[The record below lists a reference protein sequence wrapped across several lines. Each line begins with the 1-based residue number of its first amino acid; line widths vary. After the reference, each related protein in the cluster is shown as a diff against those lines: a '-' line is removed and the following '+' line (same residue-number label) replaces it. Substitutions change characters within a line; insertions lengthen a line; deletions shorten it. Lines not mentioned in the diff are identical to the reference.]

1 MPESALADSA
11 EYLPLI
17 ADKGASVWLFQV
29 LMSAA
34 ALGLAVFGAGLRR
47 RLDEQEPVGSLV
59 PTLALVGLLLAAGL
73 CLVGGGIS
81 TELFWQLEN
90 ADKTDPDTVLAN
102 VGILNTMGWVWAGVG
117 LSAGAVAWAG
127 ITHESVGRRL
137 AWFSAVM
144 ATLIGDRPARPVA
157 VPGRAARGGV
167 VPRRRHRDGP
177 HGPHGLTGQTWP
189 VRWCPIHSATLV
201 AWIRRTGTTTGDGA
215 RPRQGRRRR
224 RRPPRAAA
232 TGAPSPL
239 RSCWW
244 PASCSPPWPSP
255 SGG

>member
-1 MPESALADSA
+1 MQRSTSGAAHAATTTSGAAARTASPVPRSGQAAAGAALPRPASPRRAWARAGILAGLAGLAGFFASGALTDVPDSALADNA

-29 LMSAA
+29 LMSVA

-47 RLDEQEPVGSLV
+47 RLDEQEPVGSLA

-81 TELFWQLEN
+81 TELYWQLEH
-90 ADKTDPDTVLAN
+90 ASETDPDTVLSN

-127 ITHESVGRRL
+127 LTHESVGRKL

-144 ATLIGDRPARPVA
+144 AG
-157 VPGRAARGGV
+157 
-167 VPRRRHRDGP
+167 
-177 HGPHGLTGQTWP
+177 
-189 VRWCPIHSATLV
+189 LV
-201 AWIRRTGTTTGDGA
+201 ALAQLVPLQYLAALPGALWCLVAGIAMARTA
-215 RPRQGRRRR
+215 R
-224 RRPPRAAA
+224 
-232 TGAPSPL
+232 TH
-239 RSCWW
+239 
-244 PASCSPPWPSP
+244 
-255 SGG
+255 

>member
-1 MPESALADSA
+1 MAHSPYTAASAVTSPGAASQPAAPGPRPGEAAAGAAAPRPASPRRAWARAGVLAGLAGLAGFFASGALTDVPESALADSA

-29 LMSAA
+29 LMSVA

-144 ATLIGDRPARPVA
+144 ATLIGIAQLVPLQYLAALPGA
-157 VPGRAARGGV
+157 V
-167 VPRRRHRDGP
+167 
-177 HGPHGLTGQTWP
+177 
-189 VRWCPIHSATLV
+189 WCLV
-201 AWIRRTGTTTGDGA
+201 AGIAMARTARTG
-215 RPRQGRRRR
+215 
-224 RRPPRAAA
+224 
-232 TGAPSPL
+232 
-239 RSCWW
+239 
-244 PASCSPPWPSP
+244 
-255 SGG
+255 

>member
-1 MPESALADSA
+1 MASITAPGTPYAPTTHDATPVAPAARRGWARAGLAAGVLGLVAFMSSGGLAVPEDALADNA
-11 EYLPLI
+11 EVLRELT
-17 ADKGASVWLFQV
+17 DTGTWVWLFQS

-34 ALGLAVFGAGLRR
+34 ALGLVVFGAGLKR
-47 RLDEQEPVGSLV
+47 RLDEQEPVGSLTGTV
-59 PTLALVGLLLAAGL
+59 AFVGTLLAAAL

-144 ATLIGDRPARPVA
+144 ATLIGIAQLVPLQYLAALPGA
-157 VPGRAARGGV
+157 V
-167 VPRRRHRDGP
+167 
-177 HGPHGLTGQTWP
+177 
-189 VRWCPIHSATLV
+189 WCLV
-201 AWIRRTGTTTGDGA
+201 AGIAMARTARTG
-215 RPRQGRRRR
+215 
-224 RRPPRAAA
+224 
-232 TGAPSPL
+232 
-239 RSCWW
+239 
-244 PASCSPPWPSP
+244 
-255 SGG
+255 

>member
-1 MPESALADSA
+1 MEGTTGRSAARATAATSGTGAYATSPAPRPGPAAAAAGARPASPRRAWARAGILAGLAGLAGFFASGALTDVPDSAMADNA

-29 LMSAA
+29 LMSVS

-47 RLDEQEPVGSLV
+47 RLDEQEPVGSLA

-90 ADKTDPDTVLAN
+90 ASKTDPDTVLGN

-117 LSAGAVAWAG
+117 LTAGAVAWAG
-127 ITHESVGRRL
+127 LTHESVGRRL

-144 ATLIGDRPARPVA
+144 AGLIGVA
-157 VPGRAARGGV
+157 QLVPLQYLAALPGA
-167 VPRRRHRDGP
+167 
-177 HGPHGLTGQTWP
+177 L
-189 VRWCPIHSATLV
+189 WCLV
-201 AWIRRTGTTTGDGA
+201 AGIAMARTA
-215 RPRQGRRRR
+215 R
-224 RRPPRAAA
+224 AD
-232 TGAPSPL
+232 
-239 RSCWW
+239 
-244 PASCSPPWPSP
+244 
-255 SGG
+255 